1 MMGTETFF
9 SSVRRATLAALLG
22 VFSTALGC
30 KQESTGPAS
39 QPQAPGAYYP
49 GQQPTYP
56 GQPAPQPGQP
66 APQPGQPAPVVTVP
80 GPTPT
85 PTPVPVP
92 PATGGVDPI
101 NQLDLGFL
109 RAEAQGILNEL
120 VAALPPL
127 QQGRVQGIPLI
138 VDSAV
143 GEVNAFATCSGKR
156 AAMAITD
163 GLLEIQAQL
172 ARARAHDELAR
183 TNKVDEFIRL
193 IAQRQ
198 RPKQPIVRPA
208 PGFFDPRLD
217 VDPRKLARQRE
228 VLDEQI
234 AFVLG
239 HELAHHYLGHLPCT
253 AGGGFNPSEIL
264 QIGASAVPSLGQPLE
279 LAADNYGLNDVLTA
293 GARRPGYK
301 FTEGGALL
309 TMQFF
314 SGMDQFSPID
324 IFSFERSHP
333 APAVRTPVIQQTANL
348 WRTTGGRGFPY
359 PFF

>member
-1 MMGTETFF
+1 M
-9 SSVRRATLAALLG
+9 
-22 VFSTALGC
+22 FSTCVAC
-30 KQESTGPAS
+30 KQESTGPAA
-39 QPQAPGAYYP
+39 QPQTPGAYYP
-49 GQQPTYP
+49 GQAPYP
-56 GQPAPQPGQP
+56 GQPAPQPGEP
-66 APQPGQPAPVVTVP
+66 TPAPVATAP
-80 GPTPT
+80 GPATPAPAPT
-85 PTPVPVP
+85 PFPITPAP
-92 PATGGVDPI
+92 GGVDPI
-101 NQLDLGFL
+101 NQIDLAFL
-109 RAEAQGILNEL
+109 RAEAHGILNEL

-127 QQGRVQGIPLI
+127 QQGRVQGIPLV
-138 VDSAV
+138 VDSTV
-143 GEVNAFATCSGKR
+143 GEVNAFATCSGR
-156 AAMAITD
+156 RSAMAITD

-193 IAQRQ
+193 IAKNQ

-208 PGFFDPRLD
+208 PGFFDPRVD

-253 AGGGFNPSEIL
+253 TGGGLNGSEIL
-264 QIGASAVPSLGQPLE
+264 QVLASAVPSFGQPLE
-279 LAADNYGLNDVLTA
+279 VAADTSGLNDMLTA
-293 GARRPGYK
+293 GARRSGYK

-314 SGMDQFSPID
+314 SGMDQFSPAD

-333 APAVRTPVIQQTANL
+333 PPAVRTPIIQQTANL
-348 WRTTGGRGFPY
+348 WRGTGGRGLPY

>member
-1 MMGTETFF
+1 
-9 SSVRRATLAALLG
+9 V
-22 VFSTALGC
+22 
-30 KQESTGPAS
+30 
-39 QPQAPGAYYP
+39 PGAP
-49 GQQPTYP
+49 
-56 GQPAPQPGQP
+56 
-66 APQPGQPAPVVTVP
+66 
-80 GPTPT
+80 
-85 PTPVPVP
+85 
-92 PATGGVDPI
+92 GGVDPI
-101 NQLDLGFL
+101 NQIDLVFL

-127 QQGRVQGIPLI
+127 QQGRVQGIPLV
-138 VDSAV
+138 VDSTV

-156 AAMAITD
+156 SAMAITD

-183 TNKVDEFIRL
+183 TNKVDEYIRL

-208 PGFFDPRLD
+208 PGFFDPRIDL
-217 VDPRKLARQRE
+217 DPRKLTRQRE

-253 AGGGFNPSEIL
+253 TGGGFNPSEIL
-264 QIGASAVPSLGQPLE
+264 QIAASAVPSFGQPLE
-279 LAADNYGLNDVLTA
+279 VAADTSGLNDMLTA

-314 SGMDQFSPID
+314 AGMDQFSPID
-324 IFSFERSHP
+324 IFDFERSHP
-333 APAVRTPVIQQTANL
+333 PPAVRTPIIQQTAAL
-348 WRTTGGRGFPY
+348 WRGTGGRGLPY
-359 PFF
+359 PLF